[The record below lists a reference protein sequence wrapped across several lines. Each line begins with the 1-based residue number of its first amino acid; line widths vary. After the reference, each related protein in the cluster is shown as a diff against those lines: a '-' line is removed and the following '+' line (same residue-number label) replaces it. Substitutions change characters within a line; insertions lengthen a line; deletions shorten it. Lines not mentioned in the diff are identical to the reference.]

1 MAVEIPQSVRDIGE
15 SMREG
20 LANEKQ
26 GNRAVLHIILQNTTY
41 LARQGL
47 PLPGHSDDTE
57 SNFQQLLK
65 LRDEDVITLADWRER
80 KTNKYTSPEIQ
91 NEMIQIM
98 VLNGKISANIRYSSY
113 FTIMVDEATDA
124 SNKEQFVIC

>member
-1 MAVEIPQSVRDIGE
+1 MVVEIPQSVHDIGE

-20 LANEKQ
+20 LAAEKQ
-26 GNRAVLHIILQNTTY
+26 ENRAMLRIILQNTKY

-47 PLPGHSDDTE
+47 PLRGHGDDTE

-65 LRDEDVITLADWRER
+65 LRVEDVTTLADWSER

-98 VLNGKISANIRYSSY
+98 ALSILRK
-113 FTIMVDEATDA
+113 D
-124 SNKEQFVIC
+124 

>member
-15 SMREG
+15 SMQEG

-26 GNRAVLHIILQNTTY
+26 GNRAVLHIILQNTAY

-47 PLPGHSDDTE
+47 PLPSHSDDTE

-65 LRDEDVITLADWRER
+65 L
-80 KTNKYTSPEIQ
+80 
-91 NEMIQIM
+91 
-98 VLNGKISANIRYSSY
+98 
-113 FTIMVDEATDA
+113 
-124 SNKEQFVIC
+124 